1 MDVAN
6 LVGLAAAVT
15 AKAPVQQVDISDDN
29 IDDFVTD
36 GDNNN
41 NNNTVDY
48 ETIIQCAG
56 LEALEELRE

>member
-36 GDNNN
+36 DD

-48 ETIIQCAG
+48 ETIIQCWT
-56 LEALEELRE
+56 